1 MELPRRA
8 CIVATSMLRGF
19 GKKWRRVL
27 WREGLKSGL
36 RTTWELGKIIFPV
49 TLAVSVLQYT
59 ALYDVLLS
67 ALTPVMALIG
77 LPNEAAVPLAL
88 GNLLNLYAAI
98 GAILTMELTVK
109 QVFILALMLS
119 FSHSLPVEAAVCRRI
134 GVSVSLVVG
143 FRVALALVAAG
154 LVNVL
159 WNGGGQVA
167 RYGLAPVSE
176 VEPSGWGEI
185 FLGALQSAVVGIF
198 QLALIVFP
206 VMMTIQMLKD
216 LGALGWFAAKMRPL
230 MRLFGV
236 APHGAVT
243 MAGGLIFGLA
253 FGAGVIL
260 EQVREQK
267 FTKREL
273 TLMILFLC
281 ACHAVIEDTLI
292 FIPLGINVL
301 PLLLFRLLAA
311 VILTLL
317 IARLWREA

>member
-1 MELPRRA
+1 LSKVKAFRR
-8 CIVATSMLRGF
+8 IS
-19 GKKWRRVL
+19 
-27 WREGLKSGL
+27 WREGFKSGL

-59 ALYDVLLS
+59 AVYDALLS
-67 ALTPVMALIG
+67 VLTPIMALIG
-77 LPNEAAVPLAL
+77 LPNEAAIPLTL

-98 GAILTMELTVK
+98 GAILTMDLTVK

-119 FSHSLPVEAAVCRRI
+119 YSHSLPVEAAVCRRI
-134 GVSVSLVVG
+134 GVSVSLVIG
-143 FRVALALVAAG
+143 FRVTLAVATAIA
-154 LVNVL
+154 VNLL
-159 WNGGGQVA
+159 WSGGDEVA
-167 RYGLAPVSE
+167 RYGLAPAAE
-176 VEPSGWGEI
+176 KEPSGWTEI
-185 FLGALQSAVVGIF
+185 SVDALQSAFIGVF

-206 VMMTIQMLKD
+206 VMMAIQILKD
-216 LGALGWFAAKMRPL
+216 LGALGRFAAWTRPL
-230 MRLFGV
+230 MRPLGI

-267 FTKREL
+267 FTKREI
-273 TLMILFLC
+273 TLIILFLC

-301 PLLLFRLLAA
+301 PLLLIRLSAA
-311 VILTLL
+311 IALTLI
-317 IARLWREA
+317 IARMWRGA

>member
-1 MELPRRA
+1 M
-8 CIVATSMLRGF
+8 
-19 GKKWRRVL
+19 
-27 WREGLKSGL
+27 
-36 RTTWELGKIIFPV
+36 
-49 TLAVSVLQYT
+49 
-59 ALYDVLLS
+59 
-67 ALTPVMALIG
+67 
-77 LPNEAAVPLAL
+77 PLAL

-98 GAILTMELTVK
+98 GAILTMSLTVK

-134 GVSVSLVVG
+134 GVSVGLVVG
-143 FRVALALVAAG
+143 FRVLLAVVAAIA
-154 LVNVL
+154 VNLL
-159 WNGGGQVA
+159 WGGGETVA

-176 VEPSGWGEI
+176 AEPSGWVEI
-185 FLGALQSAVVGIF
+185 FLGALQSATVGVL

-206 VMMTIQMLKD
+206 VMVMIQVLKD
-216 LGALGWFAAKMRPL
+216 LGALGKFAAFMRPMMRPL
-230 MRLFGV
+230 GI

-260 EQVREQK
+260 EQVREQQ
-267 FTKREL
+267 FTKKEL

-301 PLLLFRLLAA
+301 PLLLIRLLAA

-317 IARLWREA
+317 ISRVWREG

>member
-1 MELPRRA
+1 M
-8 CIVATSMLRGF
+8 SKNS
-19 GKKWRRVL
+19 GKKWRRIR

-36 RTTWELGKIIFPV
+36 RTTWELGRIIFPV

-59 ALYDVLLS
+59 AVYDALLS
-67 ALTPVMALIG
+67 GLTPVMALLG
-77 LPNEAAVPLAL
+77 LPNEAAVPLVL

-143 FRVALALVAAG
+143 FRVLLALVVAG
-154 LVNVL
+154 AVNLL
-159 WNGGGQVA
+159 WDGGGQVA

-176 VEPSGWGEI
+176 VEPSGWARI
-185 FLGALQSAVVGIF
+185 SLGALQSATVGVF

-206 VMMTIQMLKD
+206 VMVMIQVLRD
-216 LGALGWFAAKMRPL
+216 LGALGWFGAKMRPL
-230 MRLFGV
+230 MRPFGI

-260 EQVREQK
+260 EQVREQE

-301 PLLLFRLLAA
+301 PLLLIRLLAA
-311 VILTLL
+311 VALTLL
-317 IARLWREA
+317 IARLWRTA

>member
-1 MELPRRA
+1 
-8 CIVATSMLRGF
+8 MLESF
-19 GKKWRRVL
+19 SEKWRL
-27 WREGLKSGL
+27 ISWREGLKSGL

-59 ALYDVLLS
+59 AVYNALLLG
-67 ALTPVMALIG
+67 LTPVMALLG
-77 LPNEAAVPLAL
+77 LPNEAAVPLVL

-98 GAILTMELTVK
+98 GAILAMELTVK

-143 FRVALALVAAG
+143 FRAALAVAAAVS
-154 LVNVL
+154 VNLL
-159 WNGGGQVA
+159 WNGGGEVA

-176 VEPSGWGEI
+176 AEPSGWGEI
-185 FLGALQSAVVGIF
+185 LLGALQSAVVGVF

-206 VMMTIQMLKD
+206 VMVMIQALKD
-216 LGALGWFAAKMRPL
+216 LGALGRFAAWMRPL
-230 MRLFGV
+230 MRPFGV

-260 EQVREQK
+260 EQVREQE

-281 ACHAVIEDTLI
+281 ACHAVVEDTLI

-301 PLLLFRLLAA
+301 PLLIIRLLAA
-311 VILTLL
+311 ITLTLI
-317 IARLWREA
+317 IARLWKKA

>member
-1 MELPRRA
+1 MSA
-8 CIVATSMLRGF
+8 A
-19 GKKWRRVL
+19 GKVLRRVS
-27 WREGLKSGL
+27 WHEGFKSGL
-36 RTTWELGKIIFPV
+36 RTTWELGKVIFPV

-59 ALYDVLLS
+59 ALYDALLS
-67 ALTPVMALIG
+67 GLTPVMGLLG
-77 LPNEAAVPLAL
+77 LPNEAAVPLVL

-134 GVSVSLVVG
+134 GVSVGLVVG
-143 FRVALALVAAG
+143 FRVALAVVAAG
-154 LVNVL
+154 AVNLL
-159 WNGGGQVA
+159 WSGGEEVA
-167 RYGLAPVSE
+167 RYGLAPVPRA
-176 VEPSGWGEI
+176 EPSGWVEVS
-185 FLGALQSAVVGIF
+185 LGALQSATSGIF

-206 VMMTIQMLKD
+206 VMVMIQVLKD
-216 LGALGWFAAKMRPL
+216 LGALERFATWTRPL
-230 MRLFGV
+230 MRPLGI
-236 APHGAVT
+236 APRGAVT

-260 EQVREQK
+260 AQVREQK
-267 FTKREL
+267 FTKKEL

-292 FIPLGINVL
+292 FVPLGINVL
-301 PLLLFRLLAA
+301 PLLLIRLLAA
-311 VILTLL
+311 ILLTLL

>member
-1 MELPRRA
+1 MSENP
-8 CIVATSMLRGF
+8 
-19 GKKWRRVL
+19 GKKWRRIR
-27 WREGLKSGL
+27 WREGARSGL
-36 RTTWELGKIIFPV
+36 RTTWELGRIIFPV
-49 TLAVSVLQYT
+49 TLVVSVLQYT

-67 ALTPVMALIG
+67 GLTPVMALLG

-134 GVSVSLVVG
+134 GVSVDLVVG
-143 FRVALALVAAG
+143 FRVALAVVAAG
-154 LVNVL
+154 AVNLL
-159 WNGGGQVA
+159 WSGGGQTA

-176 VEPSGWGEI
+176 TEPSGWVEI
-185 FLGALQSAVVGIF
+185 LLGALQSATVGVF

-206 VMMTIQMLKD
+206 VMMVIQVLKD
-216 LGALGWFAAKMRPL
+216 LGALEWFAAKVRPL
-230 MRLFGV
+230 MRPFGV
-236 APHGAVT
+236 ASHGAVT

-260 EQVREQK
+260 EQVREQS

-301 PLLLFRLLAA
+301 PLLLIRLLAA
-311 VILTLL
+311 VALTLL

>member
-1 MELPRRA
+1 
-8 CIVATSMLRGF
+8 MLSSI
-19 GKKWRRVL
+19 GKKWRRIS
-27 WREGLKSGL
+27 WRAGLKSGL
-36 RTTWELGKIIFPV
+36 RTTWELGKVIFPV

-59 ALYDVLLS
+59 ALYDALLS
-67 ALTPVMALIG
+67 GLTPVMGLLG
-77 LPNEAAVPLAL
+77 LPNEAAVPLVL

-134 GVSVSLVVG
+134 GVSVGLVVG
-143 FRVALALVAAG
+143 FRVALTVVAAG
-154 LVNVL
+154 AVNLL
-159 WNGGGQVA
+159 WSGGEKVA
-167 RYGLAPVSE
+167 RYGLAPVPRA
-176 VEPSGWGEI
+176 EPSGWVEVS
-185 FLGALQSAVVGIF
+185 LRALQSATVGIF

-206 VMMTIQMLKD
+206 VMVMIQVLKD
-216 LGALGWFAAKMRPL
+216 LGALERFATWTRPL
-230 MRLFGV
+230 MRPLGI
-236 APHGAVT
+236 APRGAVT

-301 PLLLFRLLAA
+301 PLLLIRLLAA
-311 VILTLL
+311 ILLTLL

>member
-1 MELPRRA
+1 MELLRRL
-8 CIVATSMLRGF
+8 CIVRPSCRKVPAKFGVVSGGAKVSRG
-19 GKKWRRVL
+19 
-27 WREGLKSGL
+27 GL

-59 ALYDVLLS
+59 AFYDALLS
-67 ALTPVMALIG
+67 GLTPIMALLG

-134 GVSVSLVVG
+134 GVSVGLVVG
-143 FRVALALVAAG
+143 FRVLLAVAAAG
-154 LVNVL
+154 AVNLL
-159 WNGGGQVA
+159 WGGGDEVA

-176 VEPSGWGEI
+176 AEPSGWVEI
-185 FLGALQSAVVGIF
+185 LLGALQSATVGVF

-206 VMMTIQMLKD
+206 VMVMIQVLKD
-216 LGALGWFAAKMRPL
+216 LGALERFAAWMRPL
-230 MRLFGV
+230 MRPFGV

-260 EQVREQK
+260 EQVREQE
-267 FTKREL
+267 FTKREI
-273 TLMILFLC
+273 TLMVLFLC

-301 PLLLFRLLAA
+301 PLLLIRLLVA
-311 VILTLL
+311 ITLTLL